1 MIRAGMRPDGQPP
14 ARHLGGFGDHPGQ
27 VRQQPLQADLMLA

>member
-1 MIRAGMRPDGQPP
+1 MISARTRPYAQQA

-27 VRQQPLQADLMLA
+27 VRQQPLQADPVLA